1 MPRNMITR
9 MVKGTLATVKL
20 VDKDTDTLITE
31 KILLERTPYKEGNAE
46 KSIVKAIKKQL
57 PDSKM
62 LVSVE
67 KTEQVKRCFGITAE
81 DFMGMAVELDP
92 ATRKPITKKEA

>member
-20 VDKDTDTLITE
+20 VDKETDNLVTE

-46 KSIVKAIKKQL
+46 KSIVKAIRKQL

-62 LVSVE
+62 LVSLE
-67 KTEQVKRCFGITAE
+67 ETEQVKRCYGVSAD
-81 DFMGMAVELDP
+81 DFMKMAVELDP
-92 ATRKPITKKEA
+92 VTRKPITKKEA

>member
-31 KILLERTPYKEGNAE
+31 KILLERTPYKEGNAD
-46 KSIVKAIKKQL
+46 KAIVKAIRKQL

-67 KTEQVKRCFGITAE
+67 ETEQVKRCFGITAE
-81 DFMGMAVELDP
+81 DFMSMAVELDP